1 MTREMPIETELLA
14 EFEAALRP
22 RVQGDLQTDDLH
34 RALYATDASMYR
46 IVPVGVL
53 LPKSVDDVQAAIE
66 EARRFMIPVLPR
78 GAGSSLAGSAVGA
91 ALVIDTTRHLDHII
105 AVNPETRTAT
115 VEPGVVLDDLNRM
128 LARRGLMV
136 GPDPASSNR
145 ATLGGMVGTNA
156 TGTHSI
162 SYGSV
167 VDHLESVKTFLP
179 DGTSV
184 VFDAQNDAE
193 WAAKTTLN
201 GAEGEVYRRV
211 DALLKLHGPAI
222 RKDTPRHWRRAG
234 GYRLERLLEA
244 PEVDRGP
251 GRAWDGT
258 RNIAHLLCGSE
269 GTLAFT
275 TEITIGLVDR
285 PNHTALGM
293 VHFADRRQAL
303 EHVTPILET
312 NPAAIELL
320 DRPVLNRAREV
331 PGYASKLHF
340 VEGDPAAVLIVEYAG
355 ASKSEVGGGLGRLKR
370 KLGGSFI
377 ITEAR
382 EAAQIADVW
391 TVRKVGLGLAMSA
404 RLPVQ
409 ALAVVED
416 AAVPVRHLP
425 DYIDRLDAVIKSSGA
440 EVVVYAHASA
450 GCLHVRP
457 FLDTKQPEGVASLAR
472 IATASAELVK
482 EYGGLIASEH
492 GDGLVRSPFA
502 EQFYG
507 PALYAAYKGVK
518 QAFDPENQFNPGKI
532 TEAQAVTDNLRYLP
546 GYETRSIHSVLTFP
560 GARGDDL
567 GFAAAAEAC
576 NGMGVCRK
584 RGVGTM
590 CPPFMATR
598 EEKDTTRGRAN
609 ALREAL
615 SGQLGSLTGPEV
627 AEAMDLCIGCK
638 ACLSECPAGVDMA
651 ALKTVWLEQKWKAQR
666 PPLRERMFA
675 HHPRVAKRF
684 SGRMAPLVNRMN
696 RTDFVRKR
704 LASLGITKER
714 TLPPFARN
722 PFIREDHLSQ
732 FPSSKSQAPNP
743 KSEIPNPTSQIRN
756 PKSEI
761 ILYADT
767 FVRFHDADIPRAA
780 VRVMEA
786 MGFDVIVLPYRCCGR
801 SYLSGGFVDE
811 ALRLA
816 RKVVETYAPFAEAGF
831 PIVGLEPSCILTL
844 RDELP
849 RLLPE
854 DPRARAIAEH
864 VQTFEE
870 WAAGHADQLRG
881 AVGDAKGREVLVHG
895 HCHQKALS
903 SMDPTRICLEAA
915 GLTVSDT
922 NAGCCGMAGSFGYET
937 EHYEVS
943 VAIAEDR
950 LLPAIRA
957 TSDDTLLVAAGASC
971 RRQIW
976 DLAYREALHPA
987 AVLASRVK

>member
-1 MTREMPIETELLA
+1 MTPDMPIETERLE

-22 RVQGDLQTDDLH
+22 RVQGDLRTDDLH

-46 IVPVGVL
+46 IPPVGVF

-66 EARRFMIPVLPR
+66 EARRFGIPVLPR

-91 ALVIDTTRHLDHII
+91 ALVIDTTRYLDRIV
-105 AVNPETRTAT
+105 AVNPEVKTAT

-145 ATLGGMVGTNA
+145 CTLGGMVGTNA

-162 SYGSV
+162 SFGSV
-167 VDHLESVKTFLP
+167 VDHVEHVKALLP
-179 DGTSV
+179 DGTPV
-184 VFDAQNDAE
+184 VFDALDDAG
-193 WAAKTTLN
+193 WVTKTALN

-258 RNIAHLLCGSE
+258 RNLAHLLCGSE

-275 TEITIGLVDR
+275 TEITIGLVGQ

-320 DRPVLNRAREV
+320 DRPILRRASEV
-331 PGYASKLHF
+331 AGYASKLHF
-340 VEGDPAAVLIVEYAG
+340 VEGDPAAMLIVEYAG
-355 ASKSEVGGGLGRLKR
+355 QSKSEVGGGLDRLKR
-370 KLGGSFI
+370 KLGGSFT
-377 ITEAR
+377 ITEAH

-391 TVRKVGLGLAMSA
+391 AVRKAGLGLAMSA
-404 RLPVQ
+404 NLPLQ
-409 ALAVVED
+409 AVAVVED
-416 AAVPVRHLP
+416 AAVPVQHLP
-425 DYIDRLDAVIKSSGA
+425 DYIERLEAVIKDTGVEA
-440 EVVVYAHASA
+440 VVYAHASA
-450 GCLHVRP
+450 GCLHVRL
-457 FLDTKQPEGVASLAR
+457 FLDTKRPEDVASLAR
-472 IATASAELVK
+472 IAEASAELVK

-492 GDGLVRSPFA
+492 GDGLARSSFNEP
-502 EQFYG
+502 FYG
-507 PALYAAYKGVK
+507 SVLYAAYKGVK

-532 TEAQAVTDNLRYLP
+532 TEAPLLTENLRYLP
-546 GYETRSIHSVLTFP
+546 GYSTRTVHSALTFP
-560 GARGDDL
+560 NAQGDDL
-567 GFAAAAEAC
+567 GFAAATEAC

-584 RGVGTM
+584 QGVGTM
-590 CPPFMATR
+590 CPPFMVTR

-638 ACLSECPAGVDMA
+638 ACKSECPAGVDMA

-684 SGRMAPLVNRMN
+684 SGRLAPLVNRMN
-696 RTDFVRKR
+696 QTNFARKR
-704 LASLGITKER
+704 LAALGITPER

-722 PFIREDHLSQ
+722 PFTRED
-732 FPSSKSQAPNP
+732 K
-743 KSEIPNPTSQIRN
+743 KSEIRN

-767 FVRFHDADIPRAA
+767 FARFHDAEIPRAA
-780 VRVMEA
+780 VRVIEA
-786 MGFDVIVLPYRCCGR
+786 MGFEVIVPPYRCCGR

-816 RKVVETYAPFAEAGF
+816 RKVVETYAPFAELGF

-849 RLLPE
+849 RLLPG
-854 DPRARAIAEH
+854 DLRAKAIAEQ

-870 WAAGHADQLRG
+870 WAAEHAGQLHD
-881 AVGDAKGREVLVHG
+881 AFGDANGREVLVHG

-915 GLTVSDT
+915 GYTVHDT

-937 EHYEVS
+937 EHYDVS

-957 TSDDTLLVAAGASC
+957 ASDDTLLVAAGASC
-971 RRQIW
+971 RHQIW
-976 DLAYREALHPA
+976 DLAGREAVHPVG
-987 AVLASRVK
+987 VLAELLGVN